1 MKTRRL
7 TSKRYNEFKYTH
19 ISERIENLLKCIVG
33 VVLFFLVCLMG
44 ASCSTPEI
52 ETQHTQIHVSHDP
65 VPQHIT
71 GTYQSES
78 KELITITPDT
88 ITIGSES
95 YFLPA
100 YRTIDNK
107 GCWYSLYL
115 ENGSE
120 MRLKYFRLKH
130 GYITFKD
137 IKYYTDGNNKNYIT
151 N

>member
-7 TSKRYNEFKYTH
+7 SSRRYNEFKYTH

-44 ASCSTPEI
+44 ASCSTPEM
-52 ETQHTQIHVSHDP
+52 ETKQEANIHVSHDP
-65 VPQHIT
+65 VPQFII

-78 KELITITPDT
+78 KEVITITPET
-88 ITIGSES
+88 ITIGADS
-95 YFLPA
+95 YYLPL

-115 ENGSE
+115 ENGTE
-120 MRLKYFRLKH
+120 IRLIYFRLKY
-130 GYITFKD
+130 GYIELGEVNYYKKE
-137 IKYYTDGNNKNYIT
+137 IK
-151 N
+151 